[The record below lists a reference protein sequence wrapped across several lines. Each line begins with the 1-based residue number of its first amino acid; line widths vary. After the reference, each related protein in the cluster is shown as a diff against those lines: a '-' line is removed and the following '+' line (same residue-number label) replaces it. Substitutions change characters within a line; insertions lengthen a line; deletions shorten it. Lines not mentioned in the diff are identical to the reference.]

1 MNEPQHSIDDLKGPA
16 REHFQAIDWTI
27 QRCCWCAAAL
37 ILVAALLGLFGQ
49 GPLVHRRVSAPD
61 NSLTVDYHAVE
72 RYGSPTEMTF
82 RVHSSAPGSEP
93 LQLRISKRFC
103 DETSLENIV
112 PLPLQSTIEGADV
125 VYSFAVRDIDTAEI
139 VLRYKHEEPGALAF
153 EVGIPGHASIALQ
166 QYVLP

>member
-16 REHFQAIDWTI
+16 REHFQAIDGTV

-49 GPLVHRRVSAPD
+49 GPLVHQRVSSAD
-61 NSLTVDYHAVE
+61 DSVKVEYYTVE
-72 RYGSPTEMTF
+72 RYGSPTKMTF
-82 RVHSSAPGSEP
+82 HMHRSALSDEQ

-112 PLPLQSTIEGADV
+112 PLPIKSTIEGNDV
-125 VYSFAVRDIDTAEI
+125 VYTFAVHGVNDIKI
-139 VLRYKHEEPGALAF
+139 VLRYKHEEPGDLAF
-153 EVGIPGHASIALQ
+153 EVGIPGRASIALQ